1 MLVHPETVIATSTQR
16 GADDARTEDLR
27 EALTARRQELE
38 TEHAEAVAEMT
49 LAGVVDAG
57 DDVADL
63 GTKAFNREQEFALAL
78 SIRSRMDQVDRAL
91 DRLAAGRYG
100 TCETCSEEIPVA
112 RLAAFPSVTLC
123 VACKSIS
130 ERR

>member
-1 MLVHPETVIATSTQR
+1 MLVHPETVVATSAPGSGDVRTQ
-16 GADDARTEDLR
+16 DLH

-38 TEHAEAVAEMT
+38 TEYAEAVAEMT

-78 SIRSRMDQVDRAL
+78 SIRERLDQVDRAL
-91 DRLAAGRYG
+91 DRLASGRYG
-100 TCETCSEEIPVA
+100 TCETCSQEIPVA
-112 RLAAFPSVTLC
+112 RLAAFPAVTLC
-123 VACKSIS
+123 VACKSVS

>member
-1 MLVHPETVIATSTQR
+1 MLVHPDTAVAGS
-16 GADDARTEDLR
+16 ARRTAEDIRTDDLR
-27 EALTARRQELE
+27 NALSVRRDELASEYAE
-38 TEHAEAVAEMT
+38 TVAEMT
-49 LAGVVDAG
+49 LAGVVDSG

-63 GTKAFNREQEFALAL
+63 GTKAFNREQEFAVAV
-78 SIRSRMDQVDRAL
+78 SIRTRMEQVEHAL
-91 DRLAAGRYG
+91 ERLDAGQYG
-100 TCETCSEEIPVA
+100 TCERCSEEIPVA

>member
-1 MLVHPETVIATSTQR
+1 MLIHPDTVIAGSARR
-16 GADDARTEDLR
+16 GADEGRADDLR
-27 EALTARRQELE
+27 EALSLRREELA
-38 TEHAEAVAEMT
+38 AEYAGAVAEMT

-63 GTKAFNREQEFALAL
+63 GNKAFNREQEFALAVA
-78 SIRSRMDQVDRAL
+78 IRTRMDQVERAL
-91 DRLAAGRYG
+91 ERLDAGRYG
-100 TCETCSEEIPVA
+100 TCERCSQEIPVA

-123 VACKSIS
+123 VGCKSIT